1 MAKKVLP
8 LHLDEGDYFLRLTV
22 GGQKALK
29 KRFGDSALNVALA
42 AVDDLD
48 KTCAVLG
55 EALRWAGNSNPV
67 TDGEAFYDQLVDNGY
82 CGMGDWL
89 ALMCDICVCSG
100 LLSEKQGQTVKA
112 KMAAGLDEVI
122 DSLFDEASAVMDT
135 EKGDGEK
142 ARPTRTAKD

>member
-1 MAKKVLP
+1 
-8 LHLDEGDYFLRLTV
+8 
-22 GGQKALK
+22 
-29 KRFGDSALNVALA
+29 
-42 AVDDLD
+42 
-48 KTCAVLG
+48 
-55 EALRWAGNSNPV
+55 
-67 TDGEAFYDQLVDNGY
+67 
-82 CGMGDWL
+82 MGDWL

-122 DSLFDEASAVMDT
+122 DSLFDEASAVMAT